1 MAGPGA
7 FGPGKRLP
15 LDFGPGIRYNIP
27 CNTPVCRNGRRGGLK
42 IPCANNTC
50 GFDPHHRHQKSRT
63 RQRSGFLLIAF
74 SPRAAPFVRESTRR
88 EKRKN
93 KGQSGT
99 SNPGL
104 GRGFLPGLGVVSPGG
119 AGRRRRGLK
128 LAQIPGARGAR
139 IGPVKTGAPA
149 LYTAAPDA
157 VY

>member
-1 MAGPGA
+1 MADEGDSKSLVLITRVGSTPTTGT
-7 FGPGKRLP
+7 KKDKLRLRLVFFHLYP
-15 LDFGPGIRYNIP
+15 VDFFQEP
-27 CNTPVCRNGRRGGLK
+27 
-42 IPCANNTC
+42 
-50 GFDPHHRHQKSRT
+50 
-63 RQRSGFLLIAF
+63 
-74 SPRAAPFVRESTRR
+74 TRR